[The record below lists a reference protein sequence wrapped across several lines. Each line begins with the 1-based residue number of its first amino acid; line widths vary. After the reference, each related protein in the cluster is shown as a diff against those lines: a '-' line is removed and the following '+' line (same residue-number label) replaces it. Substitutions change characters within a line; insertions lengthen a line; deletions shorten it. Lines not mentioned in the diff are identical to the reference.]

1 MQSPGCTSQKHGN
14 NRPKTQKMGHFSHF
28 LGPWWPYKELP
39 RAFSLAHISYREC
52 IGGYMATGAHS
63 EPLTRPLGI
72 SLPLSGSNKQ
82 AWPVTHPSP
91 RPPAP
96 PMVSL
101 ERRTG
106 GRAPTLARPTGRAP
120 EGARPAGP
128 QIKSLLW
135 TQLRAPPK
143 RLSNGHQG
151 RWYFHLWVL
160 SWHAGAV
167 ARHHVRWVH

>member
-1 MQSPGCTSQKHGN
+1 MVVQSNGGISRKHGN

-82 AWPVTHPSP
+82 AWPVTHPFRSTWP
-91 RPPAP
+91 TPPIFNLSEAQQQQTKNP
-96 PMVSL
+96 KNGPFFSACVGSSRL
-101 ERRTG
+101 GFR
-106 GRAPTLARPTGRAP
+106 L
-120 EGARPAGP
+120 PAAG
-128 QIKSLLW
+128 L
-135 TQLRAPPK
+135 TY
-143 RLSNGHQG
+143 LS
-151 RWYFHLWVL
+151 
-160 SWHAGAV
+160 
-167 ARHHVRWVH
+167 

>member
-1 MQSPGCTSQKHGN
+1 MVQSTGGISLKHGN

-82 AWPVTHPSP
+82 AWPVTHPFRSTWPTPPIFGLSDHPPTPPVTNFFLSP
-91 RPPAP
+91 PGL
-96 PMVSL
+96 V
-101 ERRTG
+101 
-106 GRAPTLARPTGRAP
+106 
-120 EGARPAGP
+120 
-128 QIKSLLW
+128 
-135 TQLRAPPK
+135 
-143 RLSNGHQG
+143 N
-151 RWYFHLWVL
+151 
-160 SWHAGAV
+160 GAV
-167 ARHHVRWVH
+167 PGIAADGESYSAVRRRFRKNVDLQKTSTCQKRGCVARRLQTVPRRGAK